1 MTIIPIVRCKRL
13 KRGPHRSELGDARA
27 VRRRSGWQ
35 HPAVRRGLRHRS
47 ERGTVAGHV
56 VRPLRTAVTRLV
68 AAAILA
74 ATTWIP
80 VATQSRLRPAIVF
93 VSTRDNPAG
102 TLADASEIYLMDA
115 DGTNARRLT
124 DNHDGDSLPAIS
136 PDGTRIVFDSNR
148 LRTAGQPANTTQ
160 LFLMNIDGSAQAP
173 LTWGSSASWSPDG
186 KRIAFHASAS
196 GAAAPTRVEPG
207 APASDSDIFVADIE
221 GLLEHRA
228 TARNLTNS
236 PATID
241 DDADWSPDGRRIVYT
256 SRAATARG
264 SNAANDPSAE
274 IFVINAD
281 GSGSPVRL
289 TANDEEERAPAWS
302 PDGKRIVY
310 AARKGGPDFELC
322 VMNADGTGQRQL
334 TDNTVGDLTSSWS
347 LDGRQI
353 TFHRIVSPGRF
364 QLFTIGADGKGERQI
379 TDTPGL
385 NGFPKWGRVAVPL
398 KKKP

>member
-1 MTIIPIVRCKRL
+1 MPIVIRRL
-13 KRGPHRSELGDARA
+13 TAPGIFVVSAWISIA
-27 VRRRSGWQ
+27 AQSG
-35 HPAVRRGLRHRS
+35 
-47 ERGTVAGHV
+47 
-56 VRPLRTAVTRLV
+56 
-68 AAAILA
+68 
-74 ATTWIP
+74 
-80 VATQSRLRPAIVF
+80 LRPALVF

-102 TLADASEIYLMDA
+102 TLANASEIYLMDA

-124 DNHDGDSLPAIS
+124 NNQDADSLPAIS

-148 LRTAGQPANTTQ
+148 LRTADQPVNTQ
-160 LFLMNIDGSAQAP
+160 HLFLMNVDGTGQTP
-173 LTWGSSASWSPDG
+173 LTSGSSASWSPDG
-186 KRIAFHASAS
+186 KQIAFHASAS

-207 APASDSDIFVADIE
+207 APASDSDIFVAEVED
-221 GLLEHRA
+221 LLKKRA
-228 TARNLTNS
+228 APRNLTTS
-236 PATID
+236 PGTID

-264 SNAANDPSAE
+264 SNAVNDPSAE

-289 TANDEEERAPAWS
+289 TTNEEEERAPAWS
-302 PDGKRIVY
+302 PDGKRILYV
-310 AARKGGPDFELC
+310 ARKGGPDFELC

-334 TDNTVGDLTSSWS
+334 TDNAVGDLTSSWS

-364 QLFTIGADGKGERQI
+364 QLFTIGADGTGETQI

-385 NGFPKWGRVAVPL
+385 NGFPRWGRVAVPAPA
-398 KKKP
+398 KKKH

>member
-56 VRPLRTAVTRLV
+56 VTPLRAAVTPL
-68 AAAILA
+68 AAAPILA

-102 TLADASEIYLMDA
+102 TLAEASDISLVDVG
-115 DGTNARRLT
+115 GTQAQRLN

-160 LFLMNIDGSAQAP
+160 LFLMNIDGSAQTP
-173 LTWGSSASWSPDG
+173 LISGSSASWSPDG

-207 APASDSDIFVADIE
+207 APSSDSDIFIADVA
-221 GLLEHRA
+221 GLLAKRA
-228 TARNLTNS
+228 TPRNLTNT
-236 PATID
+236 PAALD

-256 SRAATARG
+256 SRAATVRG
-264 SNAANDPSAE
+264 SNAVNDPSAE
-274 IFVINAD
+274 IYVINAD
-281 GSGSPVRL
+281 GSGAPLRL
-289 TANDEEERAPAWS
+289 TTNQEEERAPAWS
-302 PDGKRIVY
+302 PDGRRILYV
-310 AARKGGPDFELC
+310 ARKGGPDFELC
-322 VMNADGTGQRQL
+322 VMNADGTGQTQL
-334 TDNTVGDLTSSWS
+334 TDNAVGDLTPSS
-347 LDGRQI
+347 
-353 TFHRIVSPGRF
+353 P
-364 QLFTIGADGKGERQI
+364 
-379 TDTPGL
+379 P
-385 NGFPKWGRVAVPL
+385 
-398 KKKP
+398 

>member
-1 MTIIPIVRCKRL
+1 M
-13 KRGPHRSELGDARA
+13 
-27 VRRRSGWQ
+27 
-35 HPAVRRGLRHRS
+35 
-47 ERGTVAGHV
+47 
-56 VRPLRTAVTRLV
+56 RTAITRLGAV
-68 AAAILA
+68 AILA
-74 ATTWIP
+74 ATAWVPIT
-80 VATQSRLRPAIVF
+80 TQARFRPALVF

-102 TLADASEIYLMDA
+102 TLANASEIYLMDA

-148 LRTAGQPANTTQ
+148 LRSPDQPANTQ
-160 LFLMNIDGSAQAP
+160 HLFLMNIDGSGQTP
-173 LTWGSSASWSPDG
+173 LTPGSSASWSPDG

-207 APASDSDIFVADIE
+207 APTSDSDIFVADIE

-256 SRAATARG
+256 SRAATARS
-264 SNAANDPSAE
+264 SNAVNDPSVE
-274 IFVINAD
+274 IFVINAE

-302 PDGKRIVY
+302 PDGKRILY
-310 AARKGGPDFELC
+310 IARKGGPDFELC
-322 VMNADGTGQRQL
+322 VMSADGTGQRQL

-347 LDGRQI
+347 LDGSQI
-353 TFHRIVSPGRF
+353 TFHRVVSPGRF

-385 NGFPKWGRVAVPL
+385 NGFPKWGRVAVPV
-398 KKKP
+398 KKTP

>member
-1 MTIIPIVRCKRL
+1 
-13 KRGPHRSELGDARA
+13 
-27 VRRRSGWQ
+27 
-35 HPAVRRGLRHRS
+35 
-47 ERGTVAGHV
+47 
-56 VRPLRTAVTRLV
+56 VRPLRAAVTRLA

-80 VATQSRLRPAIVF
+80 VATQSRLRPALVF

-136 PDGTRIVFDSNR
+136 PDGTRVVFDSNR
-148 LRTAGQPANTTQ
+148 LRTADQPANTTH
-160 LFLMNIDGSAQAP
+160 LFLMNIDGSAQTP
-173 LTWGSSASWSPDG
+173 LTPGSSASWSPDG

-221 GLLEHRA
+221 GLLAHRA

-264 SNAANDPSAE
+264 SNAVNDPSAE
-274 IFVINAD
+274 IFVVNAD

-385 NGFPKWGRVAVPL
+385 NGFPKWGRVAVPV
-398 KKKP
+398 KKTP

>member
-1 MTIIPIVRCKRL
+1 MT
-13 KRGPHRSELGDARA
+13 
-27 VRRRSGWQ
+27 
-35 HPAVRRGLRHRS
+35 
-47 ERGTVAGHV
+47 
-56 VRPLRTAVTRLV
+56 PLRAAVTRLA

-124 DNHDGDSLPAIS
+124 DNRDGDSLPAIS
-136 PDGTRIVFDSNR
+136 PDGTRVVFDSNR
-148 LRTAGQPANTTQ
+148 LRTAGQPANTTH
-160 LFLMNIDGSAQAP
+160 LFLMNIDGSAQSA

-221 GLLEHRA
+221 GLLEHRE
-228 TARNLTNS
+228 TPRNLTSS

-322 VMNADGTGQRQL
+322 VMNADGTGQGQL

-385 NGFPKWGRVAVPL
+385 NGFPKWGRAAVSL
-398 KKKP
+398 NQKP

>member
-1 MTIIPIVRCKRL
+1 
-13 KRGPHRSELGDARA
+13 
-27 VRRRSGWQ
+27 
-35 HPAVRRGLRHRS
+35 
-47 ERGTVAGHV
+47 
-56 VRPLRTAVTRLV
+56 VRPLRAAVTRLA

-74 ATTWIP
+74 ATAWIP

-136 PDGTRIVFDSNR
+136 PDGTRIIFDSNR
-148 LRTAGQPANTTQ
+148 LRTAGQPANTTH

-256 SRAATARG
+256 SRAATARS
-264 SNAANDPSAE
+264 SNAVNDPSAE

-281 GSGSPVRL
+281 GSGSAVRL

-347 LDGRQI
+347 LDGREI

>member
-1 MTIIPIVRCKRL
+1 M
-13 KRGPHRSELGDARA
+13 
-27 VRRRSGWQ
+27 
-35 HPAVRRGLRHRS
+35 
-47 ERGTVAGHV
+47 
-56 VRPLRTAVTRLV
+56 
-68 AAAILA
+68 
-74 ATTWIP
+74 
-80 VATQSRLRPAIVF
+80 
-93 VSTRDNPAG
+93 
-102 TLADASEIYLMDA
+102 
-115 DGTNARRLT
+115 NARRPT

-256 SRAATARG
+256 SRAATARS
-264 SNAANDPSAE
+264 SNAVNDPSAE

-281 GSGSPVRL
+281 GSGSAVRL

-347 LDGRQI
+347 LDGREI

-385 NGFPKWGRVAVPL
+385 NGFPKWGRAAVPL
-398 KKKP
+398 NKKP